1 MGDDFDEDD
10 DDDFGL
16 RKRSEIVV
24 SQEDLVA
31 KSLPVDGAF
40 VLSPILAH
48 SANQERIKAI
58 IEDVDAADQDQGFVF
73 EEVSLAPPRRT
84 QAVEGGLE
92 PLLEPQELE
101 AGDPLGD
108 TPDDF
113 RVSNVK
119 QLSETMIG
127 APPLTQSQTLEK
139 QSSAAVNPQDSAVAK
154 GNLDFMQPMRSS
166 DQMRRR
172 FMANLT

>member
-10 DDDFGL
+10 DEDFRS

-24 SQEDLVA
+24 SQDDMVA

-40 VLSPILAH
+40 ILSPILAH

-58 IEDVDAADQDQGFVF
+58 IEDVDEAEQDQGFVF
-73 EEVSLAPPRRT
+73 EEVSLAPSRRT

-92 PLLEPQELE
+92 PLLEPQEQD
-101 AGDPLGD
+101 AGDALGD
-108 TPDDF
+108 AADF

-139 QSSAAVNPQDSAVAK
+139 
-154 GNLDFMQPMRSS
+154 
-166 DQMRRR
+166 
-172 FMANLT
+172 